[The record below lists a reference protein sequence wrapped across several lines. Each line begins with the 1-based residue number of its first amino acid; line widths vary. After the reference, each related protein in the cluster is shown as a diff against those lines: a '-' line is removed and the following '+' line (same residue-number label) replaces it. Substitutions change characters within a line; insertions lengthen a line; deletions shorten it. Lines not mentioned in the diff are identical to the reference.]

1 MREDELATAVVEHF
15 EAAFDRPEI
24 YLEEPY
30 DHYGNRGVADV
41 YVRTRPPGR
50 VEYLAEL
57 KADPAVRMAAGANEI
72 LRQYRRM
79 ERYFYE
85 DEAHDL
91 RTRLGR
97 EGPGVHLL
105 LLFAPTP
112 RCVEHVFEHR
122 RLYGSIDPDLTVD
135 GVPAALSYVDGEV
148 RYCEPTGTSPAV
160 TDVLADRG
168 ASHVRPE
175 SASLILVGF
184 GSSSLPFNRQAVEY
198 HAARLRRLSD
208 FGEVVSAFL
217 LQNPTVDCA
226 RYNVTNDEAVAVP
239 LFVPRSTATDVRV
252 PEELE
257 LHRGGIEYAD
267 PLGDHPKV
275 TEAVYAE
282 FCKQR
287 ALSGGETKATFE
299 GTLAATC
306 RPMAADGEG
315 LPE

>member
-135 GVPAALSYVDGEV
+135 SVPAARKV
-148 RYCEPTGTSPAV
+148 
-160 TDVLADRG
+160 
-168 ASHVRPE
+168 
-175 SASLILVGF
+175 
-184 GSSSLPFNRQAVEY
+184 
-198 HAARLRRLSD
+198 
-208 FGEVVSAFL
+208 AFL
-217 LQNPTVDCA
+217 VNLEAAESGELGFLSV
-226 RYNVTNDEAVAVP
+226 NDDVAIDSEAFREAVPDGSRLA
-239 LFVPRSTATDVRV
+239 
-252 PEELE
+252 
-257 LHRGGIEYAD
+257 
-267 PLGDHPKV
+267 
-275 TEAVYAE
+275 EAFREAE
-282 FCKQR
+282 
-287 ALSGGETKATFE
+287 
-299 GTLAATC
+299 
-306 RPMAADGEG
+306 
-315 LPE
+315 LPER